1 VVRKR
6 KKKKY
11 VEKEAGI
18 FIGKTNCPSC
28 ESLDNLAVYE
38 HEDGSHSATCF
49 GETCRKSYVDW
60 DYKNNKAIS
69 VERKTEYEEDDFMG
83 VGLPTLEEVRD
94 DRISVKLNDRKIKE
108 SVCELYGVK
117 VELNEDGETVDRHYY
132 PTYRKKQHVGY
143 RIRSRF
149 EEGDKEVEK
158 KPKLLGVL
166 KNFKGTI
173 GDTKKG
179 IELFGQ
185 HLFSPEKHKRLFI
198 TEGECFRSE
207 DEVMTENGWVEFG
220 KLKGNER
227 ILQVNSDYSGSL
239 VKPLGYIKKPF
250 EGNLVK
256 NSSKG
261 FTHISTPEHNMV
273 SLDYKGRTVKNKANN
288 RPCISNLIPRV
299 IDFNGKGIG
308 LSSQQI
314 ALQLAVSADSKID
327 KRSTKRDYAHF
338 GFKKQRKVERLEN
351 LLEELNINFT
361 KNIKDSYT
369 YISFT
374 LPEFIESKKL
384 PDNWLITATLDER
397 KFIIKELVN
406 WDGNVVKDRNQFEF
420 SNKDYE
426 ENKWVQ
432 TIAHTAG
439 YVSTIMKRKNDFG
452 EWFKTSILLGKKHTS
467 WQSIVTEDNYYEGNV
482 HCVTVPSGMLLVRI
496 DGCITV
502 SGNCDAMVGYQAT
515 EAGAQNIEGG
525 YAFVS
530 LPSGANIAGLKPQ
543 LEYINK
549 FEEIYLCYDNDE
561 AGKSILEKSL
571 KILPAGKVRIM
582 KYPKGIK
589 DINDW
594 WLSCKTKQERMNF
607 PKKFYSNIWKSEK
620 YSPAGIKSLSEGWGD
635 YIQRGKETLI
645 PFPASFGD
653 MNKRTHGGY
662 ALGEILTIAAPSS
675 VGKSSFVKEMIY
687 TALTETDYNI
697 GICSFEETLG
707 EFIEGFLSVHMSEQ
721 LNEIP
726 YDKRDR
732 DKEWIE
738 FNKLITMGKSD
749 EEVEEEGSFADRV
762 HYLDHQGS
770 CDGDELLEKIDFLIN
785 GLDCKII
792 FVDPVT
798 LALANTD
805 MEEDEFTAVLVKKV
819 KKENIAWV
827 NIHHVRKNAGGSKAN
842 SEGGDMAEE
851 DIKGSG
857 SWFQTS
863 MINMLLMRNKVHT
876 NPIVRNTTTIKMS
889 KCRRHGKNTGIAG
902 YTFYNGDTGRLELGV
917 NPEDYLDE
925 DVDTDHT
932 FDHEELPDSF
942 VDEWH
947 RGEES

>member
-143 RIRSRF
+143 RVRSRF

-198 TEGECFRSE
+198 TEGE
-207 DEVMTENGWVEFG
+207 
-220 KLKGNER
+220 L
-227 ILQVNSDYSGSL
+227 
-239 VKPLGYIKKPF
+239 
-250 EGNLVK
+250 
-256 NSSKG
+256 
-261 FTHISTPEHNMV
+261 
-273 SLDYKGRTVKNKANN
+273 
-288 RPCISNLIPRV
+288 
-299 IDFNGKGIG
+299 
-308 LSSQQI
+308 
-314 ALQLAVSADSKID
+314 
-327 KRSTKRDYAHF
+327 
-338 GFKKQRKVERLEN
+338 
-351 LLEELNINFT
+351 
-361 KNIKDSYT
+361 
-369 YISFT
+369 
-374 LPEFIESKKL
+374 
-384 PDNWLITATLDER
+384 
-397 KFIIKELVN
+397 
-406 WDGNVVKDRNQFEF
+406 
-420 SNKDYE
+420 
-426 ENKWVQ
+426 
-432 TIAHTAG
+432 
-439 YVSTIMKRKNDFG
+439 
-452 EWFKTSILLGKKHTS
+452 
-467 WQSIVTEDNYYEGNV
+467 
-482 HCVTVPSGMLLVRI
+482 
-496 DGCITV
+496 
-502 SGNCDAMVGYQAT
+502 DAMVGYQAT

-607 PKKFYSNIWKSEK
+607 PKKFYNNIWKSEK

-732 DKEWIE
+732 DKEWTE

-917 NPEDYLDE
+917 NPEDYLDD